1 MDSFRTLTTFKVGGA
16 LAHVERPATHE
27 AFIKT
32 LAGLKGQPF
41 IILGGGSNVLGSD
54 DGYHGT
60 AVIPS
65 FSDISVQGETITVDA
80 GASWD
85 KVVEEAVRHELWGI
99 ENLSGIPGTVG
110 GAVVANIGA
119 YGAAL
124 SSVLESV
131 EVFDVLRGER
141 RTLSKDECGAAY
153 RMTIFKK
160 EPERYGILRATL
172 ALSTV
177 PHPNLGYRDLA
188 EHFRDAP
195 SPVLSEIR
203 NAIIAIRAKKFP
215 PLSEY
220 GTAGSF
226 FLNPVLPEADA
237 RALQAT
243 YPAMPLFPMPE
254 GGVKV
259 PLAWLL
265 DHVLNVKGMREGGAF
280 LWPAQPLVIAA
291 ERDTTARDVRTL
303 ADTVALLV
311 KEKIGIEIFPEVR
324 IV

>member
-16 LAHVERPATHE
+16 VTHVERPGAHE
-27 AFIKT
+27 AFIKI
-32 LAGLKGQPF
+32 LEGLKGQPF

-54 DGYHGT
+54 DGYQGT
-60 AVIPS
+60 MVIPS
-65 FSDISVQGETITVDA
+65 FSDISVQEDTITADA

-85 KVVEEAVRHELWGI
+85 RVVEEAVRHGLWGI

-131 EVFDVLRGER
+131 EVFDVARAER
-141 RTLSKDECGAAY
+141 RTLRKDECGATY

-172 ALSTV
+172 KLSEA
-177 PHPNLGYRDLA
+177 PRPNLGYRDLA
-188 EHFRDAP
+188 ERFRGVSHALAEIRDA
-195 SPVLSEIR
+195 VIEIR
-203 NAIIAIRAKKFP
+203 TKKFP
-215 PLSEY
+215 PLSEF

-226 FLNPVLPEADA
+226 FLNPVLPEMAA
-237 RALQAT
+237 RAMQEK
-243 YPAMPLFPMPE
+243 YPDMPLFPMPE

-265 DHVLNVKGMREGGAF
+265 DHVLNARGMREGGAF
-280 LWPAQPLVIAA
+280 LWDAQLLVIAA
-291 ERDTTARDVRTL
+291 ERDATSRDVRSL
-303 ADTVALLV
+303 ADSVSLLV
-311 KEKIGIEIFPEVR
+311 KEKTGIEIFPEVR